1 MTLLEQP
8 GPASVVAGPRLSGR
22 NTGELAMGDRRG
34 ERRSFEQCR
43 TIDVGDARALRF
55 WSERLGVSPE
65 DIAQAVR
72 EVGPNTT
79 AVALKLD
86 APHEDRIGPGA

>member
-1 MTLLEQP
+1 
-8 GPASVVAGPRLSGR
+8 
-22 NTGELAMGDRRG
+22 MGDRRG

-43 TIDVGDARALRF
+43 TIDVDDERALKF
-55 WSERLGVSPE
+55 WSKRLGVSPE

-86 APHEDRIGPGA
+86 APREERIGPGG